1 MKKSILLLFCSVMA
15 LILAACSGEKADS
28 QNENITAEDPAP
40 ASTSDDFGYRIGYE
54 LGDEFTGIFTDMP
67 SEAFPGDIVEIRTG
81 ILFDAG
87 IHVYVEGQE
96 IGMTHYD
103 SDYWGYSF
111 IMPDKDVTVTARFYT
126 KDEVWGTEK
135 GDLTALREMYPEYFD
150 LPTGKGL
157 EVYVWQMAPDSYS
170 CGVMAGTN
178 RYKELEELMNLKG
191 ASVGEMKAILSGYD
205 IPKENIFI
213 IPWQNPI
220 SSYLSEYWIIAADES
235 PESAASRR
243 RAYIDTLR
251 GMLLGDETPVTKAA
265 YANWTEDSR
274 IFACLN
280 AEKMSIGSVRHLPV
294 YRFDTKEDL
303 AHFRETF
310 RDILT
315 LDRGYNE
322 VPSFNEAVSGYDD
335 AFFADHTVILAYVTA
350 GSGSLRFA
358 VRDVS
363 RDGSS
368 LCLNVVQTNHPE
380 AVTDDMAGWFV
391 MAEIPD
397 ADIRGIADFDAKL
410 AAD

>member
-1 MKKSILLLFCSVMA
+1 MKKSILLLFCLVVA

-28 QNENITAEDPAP
+28 QNENIPAEDPAP

-135 GDLTALREMYPEYFD
+135 GDLTALRDKYPEYFD

-213 IPWQNPI
+213 IPWQNPF
-220 SSYLSEYWIIAADES
+220 SSYLSEYWIIAEDES
-235 PESAASRR
+235 PELAAGRR
-243 RAYIDTLR
+243 QAYIDALR
-251 GMLLGDETPVTKAA
+251 GMLFGDETPVTKTA

-274 IFACLN
+274 ILSCLN
-280 AEKMSIGSVRHLPV
+280 AKKKTIGSARHLPV
-294 YRFDTKEDL
+294 YKFDTKEDL
-303 AHFRETF
+303 AHFREAF

-363 RDGSS
+363 RDGSA